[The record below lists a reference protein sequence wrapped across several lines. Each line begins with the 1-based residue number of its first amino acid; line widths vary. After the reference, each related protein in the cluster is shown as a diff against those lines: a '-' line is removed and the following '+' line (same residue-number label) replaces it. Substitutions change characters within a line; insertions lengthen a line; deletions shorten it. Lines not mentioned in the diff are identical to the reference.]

1 VKLEGQTGLDLTPH
15 KSLGVEI
22 ASKLQLVSQKD
33 SNNTGSDQQIFG
45 EINLSNKDNLRPIAD
60 RPVQKRKAPA
70 GAEAAIVFG
79 RQSCALNSA
88 VICINSPH
96 SDWPMDKI
104 PSKYQNETSPS
115 DSSWKPA
122 ETLDE
127 LNEVQDTS
135 LISPHQ
141 RGAKKAKR
149 RADCHPGSATTPKMR
164 SQDDTVWVTM
174 DTSTTSGKS
183 WRLAGSLQ
191 KTHGTNL
198 GANDQTQ
205 SKAKVEGPKVATP
218 KNEGPQSLNVDKE
231 DQHLTNSKAKSRNI
245 IVLEG
250 PLKKGPAF
258 KEGLLYQEDCKIN
271 AIITST
277 STS

>member
-22 ASKLQLVSQKD
+22 ASKLQLVHQKD
-33 SNNTGSDQQIFG
+33 SNDTGSDPQIFG

-79 RQSCALNSA
+79 CQSCALHSA
-88 VICINSPH
+88 VICTNSPH

-104 PSKYQNETSPS
+104 PSKHQNETSPS

-135 LISPHQ
+135 LIFPH

-149 RADCHPGSATTPKMR
+149 RADCQPGSATTPKMR
-164 SQDDTVWVTM
+164 SQDDTVWVSM

-191 KTHGTNL
+191 KTHGKNL
-198 GANDQTQ
+198 GAKDQTQ
-205 SKAKVEGPKVATP
+205 NKTKVEGPKVATP
-218 KNEGPQSLNVDKE
+218 INEVPQSLNVE
-231 DQHLTNSKAKSRNI
+231 T
-245 IVLEG
+245 G
-250 PLKKGPAF
+250 
-258 KEGLLYQEDCKIN
+258 
-271 AIITST
+271 
-277 STS
+277 